1 MPLLR
6 PKNADDPKTGIT
18 KQIDEA
24 RQDRM
29 RQVASWDL
37 CNQFLRGNQNVLW
50 DTSTG
55 RMLPIQ
61 RRSNKNLSVCNQL
74 LQVHRTV
81 CSMLATNYPRLT
93 VLPSAPSSLKIAKA
107 EASAM
112 ACKYLW
118 HDNKMRNKLADGNAW
133 LSVAGNT
140 ALQVVF
146 DPGKKKVDI
155 RIRSP
160 YDFVFEKGALHY
172 DQSRWVAVRDIYT
185 RDALLA
191 AYPDQTKLIDE
202 APFLTT
208 GTTDAPETSISRPS
222 QLQHRLET
230 WTVYYRADER
240 MCIYLGDKPLWE
252 GQYPKGAFPFVPY
265 GYTAIPNQIWRMPM
279 LYPLIDLQIQYNK
292 YRNMALDIADMVS
305 NPVWLIPSTCEIP
318 LSSITNEPGKP
329 MVYQPTGG
337 KPERLAASAVPP
349 HLFEI
354 QTRITG
360 EMMDSAGVHASTM
373 GKRNP
378 GVTSGVAI
386 ENLSEA
392 DRGQMQTTMAAIEEA
407 VAEALR
413 VALVFWQHYLPEDK
427 FVQMMDPA
435 IGQVVFN
442 EIKHTDLVDEPEVH
456 IVPGSLFNVTADE
469 TEQRLQWM
477 VTNQVITPQEFRKLT
492 AEPLDNKEAMD
503 KLKSRSHANQL
514 LAALREG
521 MDIEIWPFDD
531 LAMIREVFEEFVRSD
546 EFYSPQFSLLNMA
559 EQGMAGAE
567 AGLQHEIAIADKI
580 VKVLVSVSVPPGTPP
595 AQVDALAQQKIY
607 SPKPQP
613 PVPAQQGMGAP
624 GPRPMDSLSPEE
636 LATRGEV
643 ANVSAGQNQAGMG
656 TVG

>member
-6 PKNADDPKTGIT
+6 PKDAGDPKTGIT
-18 KQIDEA
+18 AQIDDS

-55 RMLPIQ
+55 RMLPLQ

-74 LQVHRTV
+74 LQIHRTA
-81 CSMLATNYPRLT
+81 CSLLATNYPRLT

-118 HDNKMRNKLADGNAW
+118 HDNKMRNLLHDGNAW
-133 LSVAGNT
+133 LSVAGST

-146 DPGKKKVDI
+146 DPGKKKVVI
-155 RIRSP
+155 RNRSP
-160 YDFVFEKGALHY
+160 YDFVFEKGALTY
-172 DQSRWVAVRDIYT
+172 EQSRWIAVRDIYT
-185 RDALLA
+185 REALLA
-191 AYPDQTKLIDE
+191 AYPDQQALIDK

-208 GTTDAPETSISRPS
+208 GTNDAPETSISRPS
-222 QLQHRLET
+222 QLRHRLET
-230 WTVYYRADER
+230 WTVYYRADDK
-240 MCIYLGDKPLWE
+240 MCVYLGDKPLWE
-252 GQYPKGAFPFVPY
+252 GTYPKGAFPFVPY
-265 GYTAIPNQIWRMPM
+265 KYTDIPNQIWGLPM

-292 YRNMALDIADMVS
+292 YRNMALDIADQVS
-305 NPVWLIPSTCEIP
+305 NPVWLLPSTCEIP
-318 LSSITNEPGKP
+318 LSSVTNEPGKP

-360 EMMDSAGVHASTM
+360 EMMDGAGIHASTM

-407 VAEALR
+407 VAETLR
-413 VALVFWQHYLPEDK
+413 VALVFWQNYLPEDK

-469 TEQRLQWM
+469 QEQKLQWL
-477 VTNQVITPQEFRKLT
+477 VTNQVITPEEFRKLT

-521 MDIEIWPFDD
+521 LDIEIWPFDD
-531 LAMIREVFEEFVRSD
+531 LPMIREVFEEFVRSD
-546 EFYSPQFSLLNMA
+546 EFYSKQFELLNMA
-559 EQGMAGAE
+559 QAGMAGAD
-567 AGLQHEIAIADKI
+567 AGLQHEIAIAEKI
-580 VKVLVSVSVPPGTPP
+580 VKVLVSVSVPMGTPP
-595 AQVDALAQQKIY
+595 QQVEALAQQKVY
-607 SPKPQP
+607 SPKPSP
-613 PVPAQQGMGAP
+613 PVPQQGTGTP
-624 GPRPMDSLSPEE
+624 GPRPMASLSPDE

-643 ANVSAGQNQAGMG
+643 ANVSAGQNAAGMG

>member
-6 PKNADDPKTGIT
+6 RQNDTSGKLEIT
-18 KQIDEA
+18 QQIEDA
-24 RQDRM
+24 RADRM
-29 RQVASWDL
+29 RQVAAWDL

-74 LQVHRTV
+74 LQIHRTG
-81 CSMLATNYPRLT
+81 CSILSTNFPRLT

-118 HDNKMRNKLADGNAW
+118 HDNKMRNQLNDGNAW
-133 LSVAGNT
+133 LSVAGNA

-146 DPGKKKVDI
+146 DPAKKKVAI

-160 YDFVFEKGALHY
+160 YDYIFEKGALTY

-185 RDALLA
+185 RQALLD
-191 AYPDQTKLIDE
+191 AYPDQEKLINE
-202 APFLTT
+202 APFLTV
-208 GTTDAPETSISRPS
+208 GPTDAPETSLSRPT
-222 QLQHRLET
+222 QLKDRLET
-230 WTVYYRADER
+230 WTVYYRADDK
-240 MCIYLGDKPLWE
+240 MCIYLGDKTLWE
-252 GQYPKGAFPFVPY
+252 GQYPSGAFPVVPY
-265 GYTAIPNQIWRMPM
+265 KYTDIPNQIWGMPM

-292 YRNMALDIADMVS
+292 YRNMALDIADQVS
-305 NPVWLIPSTCEIP
+305 NPVWLIPTTCEIP

-329 MVYQPTGG
+329 VVFHPTGG
-337 KPERLAASAVPP
+337 RPERLAASSVPP

-360 EMMDSAGVHASTM
+360 EMMDGAGIHASSM

-386 ENLSEA
+386 ESLSEA
-392 DRGQMQTTMAAIEEA
+392 DRSQMQTTMAGIEQA

-413 VALVFWQHYLPEDK
+413 VALVFWQNYLPEDK

-442 EIKHTDLVDEPEVH
+442 EIKQTDLVEEPEVH
-456 IVPGSLFNVTADE
+456 IVPGSLFNVTANE
-469 TEQRLQWM
+469 REQRLQWL
-477 VTNQVITPQEFRKLT
+477 VSNRIIDGAEFRRLT
-492 AEPLDNKEAMD
+492 TEPLDGKEAMD
-503 KLKSRSHANQL
+503 KFKARSHANQL

-521 MDIEIWPFDD
+521 LDIEIWPFDD
-531 LAMIREVFEEFVRSD
+531 LPMIREVFEEFVRSD
-546 EFYSPQFSLLNMA
+546 EFYAPQFQLLNMA
-559 EQGMAGAE
+559 QNGMAGAE
-567 AGLQHEIAIADKI
+567 AGLQNEIAIADKI
-580 VKVLVSVSVPPGTPP
+580 VRVLVSVSVPVGTPP
-595 AQVDALAQQKIY
+595 AQVDALANQKVY
-607 SPKPQP
+607 SPTP
-613 PVPAQQGMGAP
+613 PPPAMGTP
-624 GPRPMDSLSPEE
+624 GPRPRDELSAPE
-636 LATRGEV
+636 LATRDEV
-643 ANVSAGQNQAGMG
+643 SNVSAGQNQAGIG